1 MFYLESVSVLLA
13 ESDVV
18 EQRGRQPCLPRSS
31 SAKSFWSDRSA
42 DSLPGQVCQVL
53 RLGPE
58 GRHGHLQ
65 LEKDWA
71 EHSGKSSLAE
81 HHP

>member
-1 MFYLESVSVLLA
+1 M
-13 ESDVV
+13 
-18 EQRGRQPCLPRSS
+18 
-31 SAKSFWSDRSA
+31 
-42 DSLPGQVCQVL
+42 L

-71 EHSGKSSLAE
+71 EHSGKSSLATTE
-81 HHP
+81 IFVNYQSVSVGVKSLNFIIEYVNLQLILMKIRKYVFHLNWKRKFGLFD